1 MTGAERV
8 AAALDF
14 SEPDRVPHFSYY
26 WGAFAQRWRRLHGL
40 PTDPAREQD
49 DAADDLELDAYYD
62 IDLYVAIADETPWP
76 SRAQVVRRN
85 GEYLVRRDG
94 WGRLIRERV
103 GARFYET
110 IEQPLA
116 DTIALDRLPFD
127 PPDAGPRYAGFLEQ
141 IVLRRAQPS
150 PPYIFGK
157 VGGPYLRSSF
167 MRGEAEWLMDLA
179 SDPGFVDALA
189 GRVADHLIA
198 IGLESLRRGGL
209 CAVAIYDDIAGN
221 KGLLMGPRHYR
232 RYFLPQMAR
241 MVAAFKKAGARKV
254 MFHSDGDIRAVLDD
268 LVDIGIDA
276 INPIEPR
283 AGMDVL
289 ALREK
294 YGRRLALVGGLCN
307 SLILPQG
314 TAEEVRNHVL
324 RVLQAGQGG
333 GLVIGAHSIGPD
345 ISQERYDEVIGLL
358 RRHWHYPL
366 LPGKE

>member
-14 SEPDRVPHFSYY
+14 REPDRVPHFNYY
-26 WGAFAQRWRRLHGL
+26 WGAFAERWRRLRGL

-49 DAADDLELDAYYD
+49 DIADDPELDAYYD

-76 SRAQVVRRN
+76 RRAQLVTRD
-85 GEYLVRRDG
+85 GEHILRRDG
-94 WGRLIRERV
+94 WGRLIHERV

-110 IEQPLA
+110 LELPLA
-116 DTIALDRLPFD
+116 DKAALDRLLFD
-127 PPDAGPRYAGFLEQ
+127 APEAGERYTGFLQQ
-141 IVLRRAQPS
+141 IALRRAQPS
-150 PPYIFGK
+150 PPYIFAK

-167 MRGEAEWLMDLA
+167 LRGEAEWLMDLA

-189 GRVADHLIA
+189 TRVADHLIA
-198 IGLESLRRGGL
+198 VGIESLRRGGL
-209 CAVAIYDDIAGN
+209 DAIAIYDDIAGN
-221 KGLLMGPRHYR
+221 HGLLMGPRLYR

-241 MVAAFKKAGARKV
+241 MVVAFKRGGARKV

-268 LVDIGIDA
+268 LVDVGIDA

-283 AGMDVL
+283 AGMDVV

-307 SLILPQG
+307 SRILPQG
-314 TAEEVRNHVL
+314 TPDEVRCHIL
-324 RVLQAGQGG
+324 HVLQAGRGG

-345 ISQERYDEVIGLL
+345 ISQERYDEAMALL
-358 RRHWHYPL
+358 RRYWHYPL
-366 LPGKE
+366 RQTD